1 MTAFYDV
8 KKYSVCITIV
18 YKIVLKIAII
28 FIPFF
33 YTFVILYPTMKLQR
47 RTFLKQI
54 FMAGTAIAATGSN
67 ILPSFAKSKTIKI
80 TILHTNDVHSRIEP
94 FPMDGSKAQGLGGFA
109 RRATLVKQIRA
120 TNPNVLLL
128 DSGDIIQGTPYF
140 NFYGGELE
148 IKLMNKLGY
157 DACTIGNHDFDGGIE
172 GLDKMI
178 KMANFP
184 FLCANYDF
192 QHNIINGKVKP
203 YKVFVKQG
211 VRIGVF
217 GVGIQLDGLVADKMY
232 AKTIYLDPIKKANE
246 TAKILREK
254 EKCSLVICLSHLG
267 NFPRM
272 DNEICDPYLAK
283 HTDNIDLI
291 IGAHTHTFMNKP
303 AIYKNANGDEVL
315 VFQVGWAGINLG
327 RVDFEMDSMGKKQ
340 SHTAC
345 ALQINDTIAE
355 TQI

>member
-1 MTAFYDV
+1 MLQGF
-8 KKYSVCITIV
+8 I
-18 YKIVLKIAII
+18 KIFKNVFFFFILLLSFIKSMKIE
-28 FIPFF
+28 
-33 YTFVILYPTMKLQR
+33 R

-54 FMAGTAIAATGSN
+54 FMTGAAIAATGGSV
-67 ILPSFAKSKTIKI
+67 LPSFAKHKTIKI

-94 FPMDGSKAQGLGGFA
+94 FPMDGSKSQGLGGFA
-109 RRATLVKQIRA
+109 RRATLIKQIRA

-128 DSGDIIQGTPYF
+128 DAGDIIQGTPYF

-178 KMANFP
+178 KLANFP

-217 GVGIQLDGLVADKMY
+217 GIGIQLDGLVADKMY
-232 AKTIYLDPIKKANE
+232 AKTIYLDPVQKANE

-272 DNEICDPYLAK
+272 DNQTCDPYLAK
-283 HTDNIDLI
+283 NTSGIDLI
-291 IGAHTHTFMNKP
+291 IGAHTHTFMKKPEVYSNK
-303 AIYKNANGDEVL
+303 NGQEVL

-327 RVDFEMDSMGKKQ
+327 RVDFEMNSTGKKQ
-340 SHTAC
+340 SYTAS
-345 ALQINDTIAE
+345 ALEVNDSIEE
-355 TQI
+355 TQV